1 MAIIKST
8 QWKDAL
14 KNESL
19 ESASN
24 KQTTT
29 PLRQLIE
36 KMPSESCNLLNCTLS
51 SVEKQTLQKVSHWF
65 KASFCPKIEE
75 FKPSLG

>member
-8 QWKDAL
+8 QWQDAL

-24 KQTTT
+24 KQMTT

-36 KMPSESCNLLNCTLS
+36 KMPSEFCTYLNCTLS
-51 SVEKQTLQKVSHWF
+51 SIEKQTLQKVN
-65 KASFCPKIEE
+65 IGL
-75 FKPSLG
+75 KPVFSLIFY